1 MSRDGLL
8 PPHQLAA
15 IVTALYTQAD
25 EIGWTALTPQERT
38 RHYAQWVDA
47 PDVGK
52 ILTGY
57 MSPEQARSW
66 IKDGPMKEYANA
78 CRGIGR
84 YARFG
89 RQGGT
94 GPVDVAV
101 AALGPGASVVS
112 GSQGVKPP
120 HCLAEDE
127 SGSTSYLVWGGPGNF
142 RNLLWDAL
150 RTSVA
155 NGLPAHVVILEPP
168 GRPTPSVEAKT
179 HRAMAHRCKLGLH
192 YLPEVL
198 GRPAGSVADDNED
211 AGDGDDRD
219 H

>member
-8 PPHQLAA
+8 PAHQLADV
-15 IVTALYTQAD
+15 VTALYSRAD
-25 EIGWTALTPQERT
+25 EAGWTALTPQERS
-38 RHYAQWVDA
+38 RHYAQWVEA

-57 MSPEQARSW
+57 MTPEQARSW

-78 CRGIGR
+78 CRGTGR

-94 GPVDVAV
+94 GPGDIAV
-101 AALGPGASVVS
+101 AALGAGASVIP

-120 HCLAEDE
+120 HCLAEDAA
-127 SGSTSYLVWGGPGNF
+127 GTSAYLVWGEAGNF

-150 RTSVA
+150 RTAVTK
-155 NGLPAHVVILEPP
+155 GVPAHVVVLEPS
-168 GRPTPSVEAKT
+168 GRRTAPTEAKS
-179 HRAMAHRCKLGLH
+179 HRAMTTRCKLGLH
-192 YLPEVL
+192 YLAEVP
-198 GRPAGSVADDNED
+198 GRPVGSAVTDDQAAGS
-211 AGDGDDRD
+211 GDDLAQ
-219 H
+219 